1 MFIKRNIFGTRI
13 IRVSESTKEHL
24 FPEVKISVFPNL
36 FIGNTTIPD
45 EWQNPI
51 MASDRY
57 STLLEGYMEEVK
69 RLMYVAM
76 TRPRDQLIIV
86 LNGRCGKSMLMLTFT
101 QLGYTVAQ
109 NFQEGNSDLFGV
121 GVVSNKLE
129 NADEDIEFK
138 GSKVENLGIKLAGKP
153 AKNAEPRDLQPS
165 SRPGG
170 DVKTEMIDA
179 GAAITVTGKA
189 DSASLGTC
197 IHDIFCVAESNS
209 DNEIEAMIKAYGF
222 EGNLT
227 KSDEIKKSWES
238 LTEYLTSNYGPATK
252 QYHELPFKQQLT
264 NGQRITGSMDFVWE
278 TDAGGVIVDYKTFP
292 GKKED
297 LLDTKSDYH
306 VGKYKGQL
314 DCYEEAL
321 TAAVKKVIAK
331 LLYYPVV
338 GVIVKIL

>member
-1 MFIKRNIFGTRI
+1 MLIKRNIFGTRI

-86 LNGRCGKSMLMLTFT
+86 LNGRRGKPMPMLTFT

-129 NADEDIEFK
+129 NADENIEFK

-165 SRPGG
+165 SMTGG
-170 DVKTEMIDA
+170 EVKVEIIEA
-179 GAAITVTGKA
+179 GVVITITGKS
-189 DSASLGTC
+189 DSAALGTC
-197 IHDIFCVAESNS
+197 IHDIFCVAESKS
-209 DNEIEAMIKAYGF
+209 EKEIEAMIKVYGF

-227 KSDEIKKSWES
+227 RSDEIKKSWEA
-238 LTEYLTSNYGPATK
+238 LTAYLTSNYGPAIK
-252 QYHELPFKQQLT
+252 QYHELPFKHQLA

-278 TDAGGVIVDYKTFP
+278 TKEGCVIVDYKTFP
-292 GKKED
+292 GKKEA
-297 LLDTKSDYH
+297 LLDSKSNYYA
-306 VGKYKGQL
+306 GKYKGQL
-314 DCYEEAL
+314 DCYEQAL
-321 TAAVKKVIAK
+321 AAADKKVITK

-338 GVIVKIL
+338 GVILKLS